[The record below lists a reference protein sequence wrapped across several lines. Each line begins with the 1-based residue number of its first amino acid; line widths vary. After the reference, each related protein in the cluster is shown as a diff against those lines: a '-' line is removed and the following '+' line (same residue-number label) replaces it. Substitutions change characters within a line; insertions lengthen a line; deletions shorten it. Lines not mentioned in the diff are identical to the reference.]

1 MKLPE
6 QIQFQGSAESK
17 GFRPVVQASP
27 TELMDREATK
37 HLQNQQYVLSRHH
50 ENQTAVERSRVTSFG
65 NGLENLAAFSQTIS
79 KHLEEEQ
86 VKRNEADMN
95 EGLMQAYLD
104 GVDPAEALA
113 FDVAEGYLKD
123 GDQQIQAIGDRAQQS
138 GAPFMGVQKV
148 RDLSGWKQYGYAMGM
163 AQRSGDSY
171 GKAMMDVLAEMPEG
185 MSMEEKAVYL
195 SNARSQWLQSSGFN
209 RLNPAL
215 LNKYAFPQMR
225 EADSAILNNWRKE
238 EENERKALML
248 DEAQTIMGAAP
259 VANFGS
265 ALDMMVRGGMDRR
278 KARQELLG
286 QMKPD
291 DLTELGGTTS
301 WDGQL
306 TWEEKYPHDFRQA
319 RRNAIANEV
328 ADYDAQQAAA
338 ALEGKQWFDQVQEE
352 WEKNPPSDEDIEAA
366 ERFMSDNFNFV
377 DGRLGERWKARTTDA
392 AAKEYY
398 NDQFDRLDRAGQ
410 LTEGMLNDPSVPSD
424 VRNRYLGRAQALDK
438 ARRDTP
444 EFKQY
449 TKELEES
456 LKRVAKQEG
465 LEPSAPGLE
474 LAIAKA
480 QADYQAAFSNAIKAG
495 APADQAALAAYQ
507 KIQAQIDAGAAGQ
520 GLYKF
525 DPDPAKGFT
534 GMTGAD
540 FIGPQPTRSWEQQRG
555 KIEQAIEA
563 AGVSAIDAVPLIP
576 KSTLEDAKK
585 NINSPNY
592 QIPAIATHISDRFGG
607 KISPWEVLN
616 RQSIAQG
623 LGALTPNP
631 RLQSQTKAMSPAMQK
646 LLTYRPSYNRVTR
659 AYGSTSQFNPDMVPG
674 GYGGVIQQAA
684 AKYRIDP
691 SVLAGL
697 IEVESGYNPKAYN
710 ASGASGIAQIIPKWH
725 PGVKVWN
732 PNESIMY
739 AAQYLD
745 QLRTQLGSM
754 NEAIYAY
761 NSGPGA
767 IRQSKENRDYFPKVM
782 RAAGKY
788 GFGSNGNPWRNP
800 AFLNRGVAYVTGNI
814 GPTSTG
820 PHLDVKRTD
829 GGDFP
834 ATALD
839 PYVDVQ
845 SPGGSRVPLSR
856 VGVTADAANHR
867 SRGSHGID
875 YGTESGSKVFLKGG
889 ARVVASV
896 KTEHGDKLTI
906 KLPNGKQ
913 YTFLHGRSS

>member
-17 GFRPVVQASP
+17 GFRPVQQASSTAAMERE
-27 TELMDREATK
+27 TER
-37 HLQNQQYVLSRHH
+37 HLQQQQLNLSRIH
-50 ENQTAVERSRVTSFG
+50 ENETAVKRA
-65 NGLENLAAFSQTIS
+65 NLTNLTGALGTLSTFSKTLS
-79 KHLEEEQ
+79 DHLQEQ
-86 VKRNEADMN
+86 QKIKNEADMN
-95 EGLMQAYLD
+95 EGMMMAYLTPQ
-104 GVDPAEALA
+104 DPAEALA
-113 FDVAEGYLKD
+113 FDVAEGYLKS
-123 GDQQIQAIGDRAQQS
+123 GDEQIQAIGDQAQLS
-138 GAPFMGVQKV
+138 GAPFLGVQKL
-148 RDLSGWKQYGYAMGM
+148 RDLSGWKQYGAAMGF
-163 AQRSGDSY
+163 AQKAGDSY
-171 GKAMMDVLAEMPEG
+171 GQVMAEATAEMPEG
-185 MSMEEKAVYL
+185 LSMEEKAVYL
-195 SNARSQWLQSSGFN
+195 SNARAQWLQTSGFQ

-225 EADSAILNNWRKE
+225 EADSAILNNWRKQ
-238 EENERKALML
+238 EENEKKALML

-259 VANFGS
+259 VEIFGS
-265 ALDMMVRGGMDRR
+265 SLDMMVRGGMDRR

-286 QMKPD
+286 QMNPD
-291 DLTELGGTTS
+291 DLTELGSTTS

-328 ADYDAQQAAA
+328 ADYDSQQTAAT
-338 ALEGKQWFDQVQEE
+338 LEGKQWFDQVQEE
-352 WEKNPPSDEDIEAA
+352 WEKNPPSDADIEEA
-366 ERFMSDNFNFV
+366 ERFMSDEFNFV

-410 LTEGMLNDPSVPSD
+410 LTEGMLNDPAVPSD
-424 VRNRYLGRAQALDK
+424 VRNRFLSRAQGLDK
-438 ARRDTP
+438 ARREAP

-449 TKELEES
+449 NKELAES
-456 LKRVAKQEG
+456 LKRIAKQNG
-465 LEPSAPGLE
+465 LEPSVAGLE
-474 LAIAKA
+474 LATARA
-480 QADYQAAFSNAIKAG
+480 QSDYQTAFSNAIKGG
-495 APADQAALAAYQ
+495 APASEAAEAAYQ
-507 KIQAQIDAGAAGQ
+507 KVQAQIDAGATGV
-520 GLYKF
+520 GIYKF
-525 DPDPAKGFT
+525 DDNKGFT
-534 GMTGAD
+534 GVTGAD

-563 AGVSAIDAVPLIP
+563 AGVSALDAVPLIP

-585 NINSPNY
+585 TINSPNY

-607 KISPWEVLN
+607 KISPWEVLD
-616 RQSIAQG
+616 RQAKAQG
-623 LGALTPNP
+623 IGALPVNP
-631 RLQSQTKAMSPAMQK
+631 RLKSQTKAMSPAMQK
-646 LLTYRPSYNRVTR
+646 LLTYKPSYNRVTR

-674 GYGGVIQQAA
+674 GYGAVIQQAA

-697 IEVESGYNPKAYN
+697 IEVESGYNPKAFN

-745 QLRTQLGSM
+745 QLRTQLGGSI

-820 PHLDVKRTD
+820 PHLDVKQTD
-829 GGDFP
+829 RGDFP

-845 SPGGSRVPLSR
+845 SPGGTRVPLSR

-867 SRGSHGID
+867 ARGSHGID

-889 ARVVASV
+889 ARIVASV